1 MKLLDSNIYISEKQS
16 NQTFRKKRNTIDSVR
31 VVNKN
36 GFEALVEDLKGFR
49 RNSELY
55 SYNIVLKPARL
66 APLS

>member
-1 MKLLDSNIYISEKQS
+1 
-16 NQTFRKKRNTIDSVR
+16 

-55 SYNIVLKPARL
+55 SYNSVLKPVRL